1 MVTLAGSLSTKQRAK
16 RLGRTA
22 SWGLLFP
29 WPLLGNCQNSILL
42 QKKKKKKGSQGA
54 LSAAAG
60 DLCSSSCS
68 PAPWVLRRKVAAVTP
83 KGNTC
88 LTQEIGTLS
97 TFHQQPDSR
106 SHTWKDLHQSS
117 PGHSHPKPVDHYYIE
132 VLPLS
137 SLFFFLSEILQPWE
151 SYHCNF
157 PYQWPGASESCGE
170 EEGRRLVTSWR
181 EHEVRSAADPP
192 ELQCH
197 P

>member
-1 MVTLAGSLSTKQRAK
+1 MGFAVSTATAGKLSKLYTP
-16 RLGRTA
+16 
-22 SWGLLFP
+22 S
-29 WPLLGNCQNSILL
+29 
-42 QKKKKKKGSQGA
+42 KKKKKGSQGA

-83 KGNTC
+83 RGNTC

-137 SLFFFLSEILQPWE
+137 PLFFFFSFRNTSALGELSL
-151 SYHCNF
+151 
-157 PYQWPGASESCGE
+157 
-170 EEGRRLVTSWR
+170 RLPLPMA
-181 EHEVRSAADPP
+181 RS
-192 ELQCH
+192 L
-197 P
+197 